1 VNEPIWVLRDTVI
14 AVHQLLLAKHGGLA
28 GIRDP
33 ALLDSALTRPQQQI
47 AYGDNVSVF
56 SLAAS
61 YSFGLARK
69 HPFIDGN
76 KRIALTTAAIFL
88 ELNDYILNAAEAE
101 TVIIFEKLAAGELT
115 ESELGNW
122 FENSSDLDKY

>member
-1 VNEPIWVLRDTVI
+1 MNEPIWVLRDTVI
-14 AVHQLLLAKHGGLA
+14 AVHQLLLAEHGGLA

-33 ALLDSALTRPQQQI
+33 ALLDSALTRPQQNF

-61 YSFGLARK
+61 YSFGLARN